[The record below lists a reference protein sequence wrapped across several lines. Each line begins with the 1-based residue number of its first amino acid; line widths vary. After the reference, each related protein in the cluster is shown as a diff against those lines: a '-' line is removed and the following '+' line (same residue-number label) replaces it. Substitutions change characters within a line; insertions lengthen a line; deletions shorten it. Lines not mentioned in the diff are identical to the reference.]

1 MPEQES
7 ILQLKSEIQTLKI
20 KDEYRSKELDALM
33 IKLDDTTSKLS
44 ALSENIGR
52 LLAGQESHKANDNE
66 VRDELKIVHSRI
78 GDLHDKINIMLDKTE
93 TRVSGD
99 LDDIWKKI
107 DSLDRWRWITI
118 GAATLI
124 AWLLTHIIP
133 KLIQN

>member
-1 MPEQES
+1 M
-7 ILQLKSEIQTLKI
+7 
-20 KDEYRSKELDALM
+20 Y
-33 IKLDDTTSKLS
+33 
-44 ALSENIGR
+44 
-52 LLAGQESHKANDNE
+52 E
-66 VRDELKIVHSRI
+66 VLDELKIVHSRI
-78 GDLHDKINIMLDKTE
+78 GDLHDKMNIMLDKTE

>member
-1 MPEQES
+1 M
-7 ILQLKSEIQTLKI
+7 
-20 KDEYRSKELDALM
+20 
-33 IKLDDTTSKLS
+33 
-44 ALSENIGR
+44 
-52 LLAGQESHKANDNE
+52 
-66 VRDELKIVHSRI
+66 KIVHSRI
-78 GDLHDKINIMLDKTE
+78 GDLHDKMNIMLDKTE

>member
-1 MPEQES
+1 M
-7 ILQLKSEIQTLKI
+7 
-20 KDEYRSKELDALM
+20 
-33 IKLDDTTSKLS
+33 
-44 ALSENIGR
+44 
-52 LLAGQESHKANDNE
+52 
-66 VRDELKIVHSRI
+66 
-78 GDLHDKINIMLDKTE
+78 NIMLDKTE

>member
-7 ILQLKSEIQTLKI
+7 ILQLKAEIQTLKI
-20 KDEYRSKELDALM
+20 IDEYRSKELDALM
-33 IKLDDTTSKLS
+33 IKLDDTTSKLN
-44 ALSENIGR
+44 AFSENIGR

-78 GDLHDKINIMLDKTE
+78 GDLHDKMNIMLDKTE

>member
-7 ILQLKSEIQTLKI
+7 IQHLKTEIQTLKI

-33 IKLDDTTSKLS
+33 SKLDDTTSKLNT
-44 ALSENIGR
+44 LSENIGR
-52 LLAGQESHKANDNE
+52 LLVAQELHKTNDNE
-66 VRDELKIVHSRI
+66 VRDELKILHSRI
-78 GDLHDKINIMLDKTE
+78 GDLHDKMNHMIDKTE
-93 TRVSGD
+93 AR
-99 LDDIWKKI
+99 I
-107 DSLDRWRWITI
+107 DSDINLLFKKVDSLEKWRWITI

>member
-1 MPEQES
+1 
-7 ILQLKSEIQTLKI
+7 
-20 KDEYRSKELDALM
+20 
-33 IKLDDTTSKLS
+33 
-44 ALSENIGR
+44 
-52 LLAGQESHKANDNE
+52 
-66 VRDELKIVHSRI
+66 LKIVHSRI
-78 GDLHDKINIMLDKTE
+78 GDLHDKMNIMLDKTE